1 MRFRR
6 KKGVYVGL
14 NTEIFP
20 TCSILVDYGQ
30 GGVISIGDNCRIGC
44 SKRKYWAGTRTPT
57 QLTAL
62 GEGAS
67 IVIGNGCI
75 LNGVSIFAREGV
87 EIGDGCIFA
96 TGIQILDG
104 DQHEVVSAN
113 HKGSI
118 DRPRKITIGRNVWVG
133 LNAIILK
140 GTEIGDNSVVGAGA
154 VVRGKFPA
162 NCVIAGNPAKVVKTF
177 EI

>member
-1 MRFRR
+1 MLNIS
-6 KKGVYVGL
+6 GL
-14 NTEIFP
+14 R
-20 TCSILVDYGQ
+20 SG